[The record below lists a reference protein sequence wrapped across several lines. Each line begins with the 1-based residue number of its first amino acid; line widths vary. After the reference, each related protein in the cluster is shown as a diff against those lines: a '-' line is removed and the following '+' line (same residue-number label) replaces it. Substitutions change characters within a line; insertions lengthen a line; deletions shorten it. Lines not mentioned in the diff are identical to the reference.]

1 MVRTYNRTVWSIII
15 VPVIVLG
22 LAAAV
27 FMLQI
32 RMDKVHPRSEKI
44 EDLKYLPS
52 GKFLKGAALAYDELL
67 ADLLWIKAIGYFGG
81 HAKTDQNYEW
91 LYHILD
97 ITTTLDPLF
106 DDPYEFGGVVLAAE
120 LGEVDKSI
128 ELLKKGME
136 NVPRHHRRY
145 WYLPFF
151 LAFDYMYYKHD
162 YLAAARYLEI
172 AAKYRGRPDY
182 LPLLV
187 SRLYAN
193 AEDPEVAITFLKEMI
208 NSTESEELREK
219 LEKRIKEV
227 MADRDIRMLE
237 KARDRFY
244 ETHGRYPEEID
255 ELVKS
260 SLISS
265 LPKEPFGGKYRISPV
280 EHSIYSTT
288 MGEKLI
294 LHIDKNKSEPG
305 PKIQMVPKK

>member
-1 MVRTYNRTVWSIII
+1 MRTYPRSAWPTIII
-15 VPVIVLG
+15 PIIILG
-22 LAAAV
+22 LAVAV
-27 FMLQI
+27 YMLQV
-32 RMDKVHPRSEKI
+32 RMDKIHPRSEKM

-67 ADLLWIKAIGYFGG
+67 ADLLWIKAIGYFGS
-81 HAKTDQNYEW
+81 HATTDQNYDW

-97 ITTTLDPLF
+97 VTTTLDPLF

-128 ELLKKGME
+128 ELLKRGIQ
-136 NVPRHHRRY
+136 NVPRHHSRY

-162 YLAAARYLEI
+162 YLTAARYLEI
-172 AAKYRGRPDY
+172 AAKYPGRPDY

-208 NSTESEELREK
+208 KSTESEELKEK

-227 MADRDIRMLE
+227 VADRDIRELE
-237 KARDRFY
+237 KVRDRFF
-244 ETHGRYPEEID
+244 EQQGRHPEDIN
-255 ELVKS
+255 ELVAS
-260 SLISS
+260 GLIST
-265 LPKEPFGGKYRISPV
+265 LPKEPFGGQYRISPV
-280 EHSIYSTT
+280 DHSIYSTV

-294 LHIDKNKSEPG
+294 LHIDKSKSGPG
-305 PKIQMVPKK
+305 PEIKAVPKK